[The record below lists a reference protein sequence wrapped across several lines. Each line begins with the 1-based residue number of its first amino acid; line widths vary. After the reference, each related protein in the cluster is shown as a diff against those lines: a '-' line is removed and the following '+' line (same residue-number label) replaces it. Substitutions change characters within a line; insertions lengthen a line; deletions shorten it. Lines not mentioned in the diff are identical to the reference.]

1 MWVYGLIRC
10 EVTMLWFLDFGCEI
24 TQVRKRKECV
34 PLMRAK
40 RALSQH
46 VSDLLLRVD
55 IAKVD
60 AVVFS

>member
-1 MWVYGLIRC
+1 
-10 EVTMLWFLDFGCEI
+10 MLWFLDFGCEI

-46 VSDLLLRVD
+46 VGDLLLRVD